1 LLIDFLFKRAKSA
14 TQKLINGYIDDNGER
29 AKEIQAIGG
38 PNEFAEFYSRLKSLK
53 DIHRKNPNETARPL
67 TIEFQEMANFI
78 QDPDRVEKEL
88 VRFTDEEGYGK
99 FLDMHLLHEQYMNLK
114 GVNVSK
120 GIFYLLIFTIFSYRK
135 INVFFFK

>member
-1 LLIDFLFKRAKSA
+1 
-14 TQKLINGYIDDNGER
+14 
-29 AKEIQAIGG
+29 
-38 PNEFAEFYSRLKSLK
+38 
-53 DIHRKNPNETARPL
+53 
-67 TIEFQEMANFI
+67 MANFI

-120 GIFYLLIFTIFSYRK
+120 DNLLIKHIIITIYTIFSYRK
-135 INVFFFK
+135 VVCIFSKIIQYHFSLSIQF